1 MMYVVEEDM
10 GLRNVEEVVVREEK
24 EAFSKKRAAYL
35 SQIQVA
41 QGNRSRCRRAGETV
55 TCQIHVTT

>member
-1 MMYVVEEDM
+1 MYVVEEDM
-10 GLRNVEEVVVREEK
+10 GLRNVEEVVVR